1 MSTPRP
7 GRDAQ
12 FRGSQV
18 PNHGRIVSSPSP
30 RHMAD
35 LLERV
40 RASLAG
46 RYTIERELGRG
57 GMATVY
63 RARDLKH
70 DRPVALK
77 VLRPELAAV
86 LGAER
91 FLREIRLTAQLQHP
105 HILTL
110 IDSGDAGGF
119 LILRDAVRRGRE
131 PAPTPGAGGPATA
144 R

>member
-1 MSTPRP
+1 MATERYSRISTPRP
-7 GRDAQ
+7 GCDAQ

-18 PNHGRIVSSPSP
+18 PNHGRIVSLPSP

-86 LGAER
+86 LGADR
-91 FLREIRLTAQLQHP
+91 FLRREAKAGPLA
-105 HILTL
+105 
-110 IDSGDAGGF
+110 SGKHSNATMVVRFIGD
-119 LILRDAVRRGRE
+119 LLRRAWDPSAFRK
-131 PAPTPGAGGPATA
+131 P
-144 R
+144 